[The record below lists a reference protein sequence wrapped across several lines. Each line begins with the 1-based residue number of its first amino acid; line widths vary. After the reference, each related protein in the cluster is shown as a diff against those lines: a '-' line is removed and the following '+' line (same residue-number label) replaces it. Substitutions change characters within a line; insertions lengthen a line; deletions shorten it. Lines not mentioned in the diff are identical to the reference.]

1 MKIGQLSKLADCPV
15 ETIRYYEREGLL
27 PEAPRNLHNNY
38 REYQNKHLERLIF
51 IRRCRALEMSH
62 EEIRLLLV
70 ARVEPNASCASVNS
84 LIDRHLV
91 DVKNRIK
98 ELRALADELGHIR
111 SQCGE
116 AKAARDC
123 GILHELERL
132 EI

>member
-1 MKIGQLSKLADCPV
+1 MKIGELSKLANCPV

-38 REYQNKHLERLIF
+38 REYQQKHLERLIF
-51 IRRCRALEMSH
+51 IRRCRTLEMSQD
-62 EEIRLLLV
+62 EIRKLLV
-70 ARVEPNASCASVNS
+70 ARVEPNASCASVNA

-91 DVKNRIK
+91 DVNQRIK
-98 ELRALADELGHIR
+98 ELAVLAEELAHIR

-116 AKAARDC
+116 ARAARDC

-132 EI
+132 EF

>member
-1 MKIGQLSKLADCPV
+1 MKIGELSKLANCPV

-38 REYQNKHLERLIF
+38 REYQQKHLERLIF
-51 IRRCRALEMSH
+51 IRRCRTLEMSQD
-62 EEIRLLLV
+62 EIRKLLV
-70 ARVEPNASCASVNS
+70 ARVESNASCASVNA

-91 DVKNRIK
+91 DVNQRIK
-98 ELRALADELGHIR
+98 ELAALAEELAHIR

-116 AKAARDC
+116 ARAARDC

-132 EI
+132 EF

>member
-1 MKIGQLSKLADCPV
+1 MKIGELSKLANCPV

-38 REYQNKHLERLIF
+38 REYQQKHLERLIF
-51 IRRCRALEMSH
+51 IRRCRTLEMSQD
-62 EEIRLLLV
+62 EIRQLLV
-70 ARVEPNASCASVNS
+70 ARVEPNASCASVNA

-91 DVKNRIK
+91 DVNQRIK
-98 ELRALADELGHIR
+98 ELAALAEELAHIR

-116 AKAARDC
+116 ARAARDC

-132 EI
+132 DF

>member
-1 MKIGQLSKLADCPV
+1 MKIGELSKLANCPV

-38 REYQNKHLERLIF
+38 REYQQKHLERLIF
-51 IRRCRALEMSH
+51 IRRCRTLEMSQD
-62 EEIRLLLV
+62 EIRKLLV
-70 ARVEPNASCASVNS
+70 ARVEPNASCASVNA

-91 DVKNRIK
+91 DVNQRIK
-98 ELRALADELGHIR
+98 ELTALAEELAHIR

-116 AKAARDC
+116 ARAARDC

-132 EI
+132 EF

>member
-1 MKIGQLSKLADCPV
+1 MKIGELSKLANCPV

-38 REYQNKHLERLIF
+38 REYQQKHLERLIF
-51 IRRCRALEMSH
+51 IRRCRTLEMSQD
-62 EEIRLLLV
+62 EIRKLLV
-70 ARVEPNASCASVNS
+70 ARVEPNASCASVNA

-91 DVKNRIK
+91 DVNQRIK
-98 ELRALADELGHIR
+98 ELSALAEELAHIR

-116 AKAARDC
+116 ARAARDC

-132 EI
+132 EF

>member
-1 MKIGQLSKLADCPV
+1 MRIGELSKLADCPV

-27 PEAPRNLHNNY
+27 PEAPRNLQNNY
-38 REYQNKHLERLIF
+38 REYQSKHLERLIF
-51 IRRCRALEMSH
+51 IRRCRALEMSQ

-91 DVKNRIK
+91 DVKSRIK
-98 ELRALADELGHIR
+98 ELRALAEELSHIR

-116 AKAARDC
+116 ARVAKDC
-123 GILHELERL
+123 GILHELERVY
-132 EI
+132 I

>member
-1 MKIGQLSKLADCPV
+1 MKIGELSKLANCPV

-38 REYQNKHLERLIF
+38 REYQQKHLERLIF
-51 IRRCRALEMSH
+51 IRRCRTLEMSQD
-62 EEIRLLLV
+62 EIRKLLV
-70 ARVEPNASCASVNS
+70 ARVEPNASCASVNA

-91 DVKNRIK
+91 DVNQRIK
-98 ELRALADELGHIR
+98 ELTALAEELAHIR

-116 AKAARDC
+116 ARAARDC

-132 EI
+132 DF